1 MSSKIPSVGAPV
13 LRPAAPAAADPAQP
27 ARPGARFR
35 VGRIEKSQV
44 PGGGDG
50 ADWHRYV
57 LENGCNSITGF
68 RRGTL
73 QQVTE
78 HALQLAQELNER
90 HDSPRALRWTPG
102 SAGRKR

>member
-1 MSSKIPSVGAPV
+1 MPSKTTRVGPHV
-13 LRPAAPAAADPAQP
+13 LRPATPVADPAHP
-27 ARPGARFR
+27 ARSGSRFQ
-35 VGRIEKSQV
+35 VGRIEKS
-44 PGGGDG
+44 PMPSGDSG
-50 ADWHRYV
+50 VDWHRYV

-78 HALQLAQELNER
+78 HAQQLAQELNER